1 MDRSI
6 FENEKWSI
14 FPNGNFSAEPFG
26 YSNNSVKKALRQGL
40 GLFI

>member
-6 FENEKWSI
+6 FENGKWSI

-26 YSNNSVKKALRQGL
+26 YSNNSVIKALRQGL